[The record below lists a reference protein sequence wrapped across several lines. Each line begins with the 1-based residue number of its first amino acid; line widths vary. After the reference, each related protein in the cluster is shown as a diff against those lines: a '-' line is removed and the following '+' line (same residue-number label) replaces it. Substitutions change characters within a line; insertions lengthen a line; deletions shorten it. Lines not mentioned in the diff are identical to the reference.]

1 MKIPGYKHLIEDVL
15 PDINLYLDTI
25 NMKVFRKTGEKFKSN
40 VTEFRGVNEKNIFV
54 FKTSEGNIIEWDF
67 NTIYTKDQ
75 SLLRTIISWYLW
87 AKYTSDNKQF
97 IFTDEYLGN
106 NVLFPGVYTSGA
118 MWSGKLKS
126 DEEFSTIMTYS
137 IKGGIILQTGM
148 HVVNPLEI
156 ASWKILT
163 KKKTSKKE

>member
-67 NTIYTKDQ
+67 NTIYIKD
-75 SLLRTIISWYLW
+75 RRRHPFRII
-87 AKYTSDNKQF
+87 QEGCF
-97 IFTDEYLGN
+97 R
-106 NVLFPGVYTSGA
+106 VLHRDGRYA
-118 MWSGKLKS
+118 
-126 DEEFSTIMTYS
+126 DI
-137 IKGGIILQTGM
+137 
-148 HVVNPLEI
+148 
-156 ASWKILT
+156 
-163 KKKTSKKE
+163 